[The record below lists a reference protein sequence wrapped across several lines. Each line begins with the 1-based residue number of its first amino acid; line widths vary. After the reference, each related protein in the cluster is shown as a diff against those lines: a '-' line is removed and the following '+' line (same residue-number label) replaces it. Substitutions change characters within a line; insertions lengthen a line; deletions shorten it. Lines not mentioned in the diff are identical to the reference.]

1 MKHLTLR
8 NANGEVQEFVFNGA
22 TPPDLSDLAVVH
34 IGGFFTGGEVEKV
47 ATSREEDDEDKRQSE
62 LDAYNAAVLS
72 L

>member
-1 MKHLTLR
+1 MKHLTLK

-22 TPPDLSDLAVVH
+22 TPPDVHDLAVVH

-47 ATSREEDDEDKRQSE
+47 AASRDDKAKRLSDLE
-62 LDAYNAAVLS
+62 AYNAAALA